1 MPDQNKNLKYEW
13 ISNIIVNGG
22 ENMIDLE
29 ENKRKLQD
37 LNNRFIS
44 LENTIGKI
52 ESLETELKELESKT
66 LEDGF
71 WNDTKKSNKILQDIK
86 EVKAK
91 YIGLKNRKQTLASLQ
106 ELNDF
111 LLIESDEGLGIE
123 LVNNTFSLEKDLE
136 KLEIKMLLSERYD
149 KNNAIITLHPGA
161 RWNRIAGLGSN
172 AI

>member
-1 MPDQNKNLKYEW
+1 
-13 ISNIIVNGG
+13 
-22 ENMIDLE
+22 MIDLE

-66 LEDGF
+66 LEEGF

-91 YIGLKNRKQTLASLQ
+91 YTGLKNIKQTLASLQ